1 MTLLGE
7 SAGTTSVGYHLLRER
22 ETTAIMD
29 SGGPTARAFP
39 KWTYPFYQTQ
49 MEEFRNLTGCAKGAD
64 SAARFACLRSLQAD
78 TVKNASVTFYNKY
91 NAILVA
97 HAAHLSWEAGN
108 FNKVPILTGFNCDEG
123 TIFVPQNLIITT
135 ELNAFFRTL
144 APTISDSQLATV
156 DNLYLG
162 ALDVARSPYANS
174 PSSPQF
180 LGVAAAYSDFA

>member
-1 MTLLGE
+1 
-7 SAGTTSVGYHLLRER
+7 
-22 ETTAIMD
+22 
-29 SGGPTARAFP
+29 
-39 KWTYPFYQTQ
+39 

-91 NAILVA
+91 KYPFQPMVDHKFIA